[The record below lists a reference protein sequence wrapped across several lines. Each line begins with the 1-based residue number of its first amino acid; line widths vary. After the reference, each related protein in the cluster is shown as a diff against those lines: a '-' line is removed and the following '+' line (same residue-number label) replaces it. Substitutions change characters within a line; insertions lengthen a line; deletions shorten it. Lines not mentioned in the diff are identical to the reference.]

1 MTGRLGAESARLL
14 LLAAIGGSL
23 LVALAGP
30 LDELQRDG
38 TSALLALKV
47 ATTYVLVFAAAAG
60 GSKVR
65 VKVRP

>member
-1 MTGRLGAESARLL
+1 MSGRLGAESARSL

-23 LVALAGP
+23 LLALAGP
-30 LDELQRDG
+30 FDELRRDG
-38 TSALLALKV
+38 ASALLAVKV

-65 VKVRP
+65 VRVRP